1 MTGRTG
7 RTGPVEGWRRTC
19 RRAAEAGHRARSK
32 HGSGNKSKPA
42 RVEQYTRAT
51 FTAFAGVESGAVTT
65 SLLFES
71 ASPAERWLFLLVLVH
86 SVLGGLLAN
95 RALDWR
101 LGRRERPVR
110 LTVGMAVLSAAG
122 VFALL
127 VLRIAG
133 QVATSEF
140 GVLLMFLIGFGL
152 AGISLTLR
160 TTVHRTYAV
169 LGAAAGLVVVTLLLG
184 AGWGQAGLN
193 AVGVLAMGSVLVVS
207 YVFSAW
213 LVDVVWELDR
223 ARELHTRLAVAE
235 ERLRFG
241 RDMHDVMGRNLAVI
255 ALKSELAV
263 QLAER
268 GRPEAVAQMSDVQR
282 IARESQ
288 REVREVVRGYRDA
301 NLHTELEG
309 ARGVL
314 AAAGIDCR
322 VEGDDGTGLAA
333 EVQSALGWV
342 VREATTNVLRHGD
355 ARRCTVR
362 LAVPGAGERGDGEAV
377 LVVENDGVPAAD
389 ERDARDE
396 GDGKG
401 KAAVPTA
408 GSSDGSGPAATPR
421 KGSGL
426 TGLRERLAALDG
438 TLEAGRATGDRF
450 RLTARIPLAVAGT
463 GSAGPGTSAGGVG
476 ADAGMPG
483 TEANR
488 TAPMTAA
495 RGDSARPGGRTGT
508 ASRTWS
514 GGDGEDGGAAVPS
527 VAPGTG
533 EEVTTA

>member
-71 ASPAERWLFLLVLVH
+71 ASPAERWLFLLVLAH

-127 VLRIAG
+127 VLRIAD
-133 QVATSEF
+133 QVPKSEF

-169 LGAAAGLVVVTLLLG
+169 LGAAAGLAVVTLLLG

-288 REVREVVRGYRDA
+288 REVRDVVRGYRDA
-301 NLHTELEG
+301 NLHMELEG

-362 LAVPGAGERGDGEAV
+362 LAVPGAGERGDGAAV

-389 ERDARDE
+389 ERDE

-401 KAAVPTA
+401 KAAGPSH
-408 GSSDGSGPAATPR
+408 GSEPAATPR

-463 GSAGPGTSAGGVG
+463 GGAGPGTSAGGVEGVGGVG

-488 TAPMTAA
+488 TAPMAA
-495 RGDSARPGGRTGT
+495 VRGDSARPGRTGT

-514 GGDGEDGGAAVPS
+514 GGDGDGGGAAVPS

-533 EEVTTA
+533 EEVATA